1 MSNNSRVKMED
12 NLEENGVVLDG
23 KWAFNPI
30 NAYKPQ
36 KRKLKMF
43 IEDLDSTQACARFEW
58 VGGPKYF
65 AKYLIEQ
72 KLYMRGAL
80 AFFKDTLTNT
90 FKLLPFTRE
99 GGLNEDGL
107 MVKVRPIA
115 YNGAVEIPK
124 EQTGAGDIY
133 EVDNYGDLKNSNN
146 KCVILYDRINLFAR
160 NTGGI
165 PKAILQ
171 ETIINELVNR
181 LCFLNI
187 NLVNSQGKNIILV
200 KDPKQAKEVNKTL
213 ENLYNSDKAYAILK
227 SMFEVQVINND
238 IDYQEQQ
245 LWEDAMSWNNLRL
258 EGLGIQN
265 NGLFNK
271 KERQITA
278 ESSANVEQTE
288 TIKDAYLKARKLFIQ
303 QIKDTFG
310 NDEDFKRDF
319 ADFDVIDLRQQEK
332 EKEIKN
338 VSRETFN
345 DEEQGGTDNDGLM
358 F

>member
-1 MSNNSRVKMED
+1 MANTRVRMAD

-36 KRKLKMF
+36 KRKLKIFMA
-43 IEDLDSTQACARFEW
+43 DLDSTQACARFEW

-80 AFFKDTLTNT
+80 VFFKDKLTKT
-90 FKLLPFTRE
+90 FKLLPFTRQ

-107 MVKVRPIA
+107 MTKVRPIA
-115 YNGAVEIPK
+115 YNGEAQEIK
-124 EQTGAGDIY
+124 DAEGEGEVY
-133 EVDNYGDLKNSNN
+133 NVDNYGDLKDDEN
-146 KCVILYDRINLFAR
+146 KCVILYDRINLFTR

-165 PKAILQ
+165 PKALLQ

-200 KDPKQAKEVNKTL
+200 KDPKQASAVNKIL

-278 ESSANVEQTE
+278 ESSANEEQTE
-288 TIKDAYLKARKLFIQ
+288 TIKDAYFKARKLFIE
-303 QIKDTFG
+303 QIKETFG
-310 NDEDFKRDF
+310 NDEDFKTQF
-319 ADFDVIDLRQQEK
+319 ADFDVIDLSEQKKQ
-332 EKEIKN
+332 KEIKN
-338 VSRETFN
+338 VSRETLKN
-345 DEEQGGTDNDGLM
+345 DEEGGADNDGLM